1 MVKAYA
7 YSPSRLATYQSCPRQ
22 YYYRYI
28 VKAPTR
34 RQAAQSVGI
43 SLHGALEAVQQAGGV
58 AETGLDGAI
67 ALLASRWESDGF
79 ADAREEEAARAQ
91 AEAMLAAYLARHG
104 VGEGTPVMI
113 EKKLTARYAEVPLLG
128 IVDRVDRL
136 PDGTLELID
145 YKSGRVAAADASVR
159 QQLAIYRFLIKEQ
172 LGEYPARVA
181 IHHLAANTRMAVDL
195 APGEWSGLLEH
206 AAQSAQAIERDEDF
220 EPHLGPA
227 CLRCDYN
234 RRCIPFQ
241 RAQIEAA
248 DQV

>member
-7 YSPSRLATYQSCPRQ
+7 YSPSRLATYQGCPRQ
-22 YYYRYI
+22 YYYRYVI
-28 VKAPTR
+28 KAPSKR
-34 RQAAQSVGI
+34 HAAQSVGI

-58 AETGLDGAI
+58 VETGVEGAI

-79 ADAREEEAARAQ
+79 ADKREEEAARVQ

-104 VGEGTPVMI
+104 VGEGTPIMI
-113 EKKLTARYAEVPLLG
+113 EKKLTGRYADVPLLG

-145 YKSGRVAAADASVR
+145 YKSGRAAAHEPAVQ

-181 IHHLAANTRMAVDL
+181 IHHLAANTRVAVDL
-195 APGEWSGLLEH
+195 APGDWSGLLER
-206 AAQSAQAIERDEDF
+206 AAQSAQSIERDEDF
-220 EPHLGPA
+220 DPRIGSW
-227 CLRCDYN
+227 CQRCDYN

-241 RAQIEAA
+241 RAQIESA